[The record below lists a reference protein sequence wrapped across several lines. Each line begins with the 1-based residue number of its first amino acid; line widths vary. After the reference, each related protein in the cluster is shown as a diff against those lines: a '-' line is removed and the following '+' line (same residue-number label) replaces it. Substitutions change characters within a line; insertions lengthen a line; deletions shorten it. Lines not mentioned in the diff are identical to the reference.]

1 MRKNENR
8 ILNQD
13 LVIPEET
20 QQKIEAAYDIV
31 RARNRAAQDGR
42 EKISCPRR
50 V

>member
-20 QQKIEAAYDIV
+20 QRKIEAAYDIV
-31 RARNRAAQDGR
+31 LVRNR
-42 EKISCPRR
+42 S